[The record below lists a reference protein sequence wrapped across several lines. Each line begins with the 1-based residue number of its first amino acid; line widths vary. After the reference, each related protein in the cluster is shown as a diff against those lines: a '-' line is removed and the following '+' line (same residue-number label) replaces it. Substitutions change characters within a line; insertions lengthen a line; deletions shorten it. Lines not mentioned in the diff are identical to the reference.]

1 MSERKLLFM
10 MKPEQLQAFLCLQRE
25 AESGDGAA
33 ACRLG
38 DMYREG
44 LGGLRYSP
52 RQTYHWYARSAMAGD
67 ANGQN
72 NLGACY
78 EHALGCAQSYVK
90 AAKWYRLA
98 AAQELNTAFM
108 NLGYCYL
115 HGHGVP
121 RDKVEALRLFRLAV
135 EGGEDRAQQE
145 VERLESDRDL
155 RVPQPVPA
163 DSETA
168 GVDQAE
174 SASTSGSAKFVDITQ
189 WGKHFGL
196 VGTGGLEP
204 PGPPVSEAE
213 PDTGEVKDE

>member
-1 MSERKLLFM
+1 
-10 MKPEQLQAFLCLQRE
+10 
-25 AESGDGAA
+25 
-33 ACRLG
+33 
-38 DMYREG
+38 MYREG

-98 AAQELNTAFM
+98 AAQELNT
-108 NLGYCYL
+108 GVHESRYCYL

-135 EGGEDRAQQE
+135 EGGRNRARQE

-155 RVPQPVPA
+155 RCHSPSLRTRSEHVPMCSHSALCLV
-163 DSETA
+163 TA
-168 GVDQAE
+168 RRNASRPRALRRCLQ
-174 SASTSGSAKFVDITQ
+174 SAR
-189 WGKHFGL
+189 HR
-196 VGTGGLEP
+196 P
-204 PGPPVSEAE
+204 RRPGPLRTTPMRAQS
-213 PDTGEVKDE
+213 